1 MKNETRAGGTLPQC
15 IFLPDLLFSKEK
27 IAMETSDAAQLRLEI
42 AFRGRMIEALL
53 ASNEELRGK
62 CAHLS
67 SFIQSKM
74 ELYSTSDKA
83 TIANLLVYSTTQK
96 EMTLNEQ
103 LYSTPDL
110 DVALNDPKYST
121 PDLGVTP
128 NQSFYSTPQGRV
140 ALNHAIQ
147 HNTNKGN
154 GINEVPQPLPKKFE
168 QKSKVVYLF
177 SSLLRQALQ
186 YKGRESAMEAAAF
199 LMLHIYNDGDGD
211 YPALCEATG
220 QSQGGLAKM
229 LMRLRKKGLIERTAF
244 QKFALTETALNIL
257 RQAWE
262 KLPK

>member
-1 MKNETRAGGTLPQC
+1 
-15 IFLPDLLFSKEK
+15 
-27 IAMETSDAAQLRLEI
+27 METSDAAQLRLEI

-53 ASNEELRGK
+53 ASNEELREK
-62 CAHLS
+62 CMHLS

-74 ELYSTSDKA
+74 ELYSTSDKE
-83 TIANLLVYSTTQK
+83 TIANLLVYSTQDK
-96 EMTLNEQ
+96 GVTLNQ
-103 LYSTPDL
+103 LLYSTTDL
-110 DVALNDPKYST
+110 GTTPNDLKHST
-121 PDLGVTP
+121 PDLGVAS
-128 NQSFYSTPQGRV
+128 NQSVYSTPEAGT
-140 ALNHAIQ
+140 ALNHVIQ
-147 HNTNKGN
+147 HDTIKGS
-154 GINEVPQPLPKKFE
+154 GINQVPEPLPKKFE

-177 SSLLRQALQ
+177 ASLLRQALQ

-199 LMLHIYNDGDGD
+199 LMLHIYNEGDGD